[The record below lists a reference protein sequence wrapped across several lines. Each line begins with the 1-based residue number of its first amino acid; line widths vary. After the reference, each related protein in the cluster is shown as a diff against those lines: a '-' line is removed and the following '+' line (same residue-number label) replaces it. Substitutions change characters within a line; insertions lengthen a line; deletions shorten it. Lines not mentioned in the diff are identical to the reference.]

1 MGSRRHRLS
10 ASKVALASRCLHWAR
25 PDVPESV
32 DADTASRRCGSAF
45 HDVAEKHPDVDM
57 AAVVAKWNLRDGE
70 RAKVEELY
78 DAWREWWPEYLG
90 GRTVEREVA
99 FAWDTATNTARRL
112 PRCEHRDY
120 SDCSW
125 TEIPMTVDA
134 LILGDGRTDV
144 EAEVLDLKTSFEDI
158 SAEEH
163 AQLEAN
169 ALAVA
174 TLLGLDAVAVTIA
187 NVSADGVRPNSS
199 RVGGFDF
206 DAIAGRLA
214 RMVEAVPT
222 AQPKPGPHCASMWCP
237 ALGTCAATRVTA
249 ESLVRARPDLSAVLA
264 RGIQTHEEAY
274 AIKSALK
281 PAQAFLKQLEQ
292 MAVAW
297 AEEHGGIRTPDG
309 GLLKRVPQTKRTI
322 DAGNKALRSRL
333 FQMFGDDAANAIKT
347 KETVSL
353 DAVRRL
359 AKAKAPRGSKARAE
373 AEAIEALE
381 ATGGVRMSVF
391 QKWSDEEKVDDE

>member
-25 PDVPESV
+25 PDVPEGV
-32 DADTASRRCGSAF
+32 DKDTASRRGGSAF
-45 HDVAEKHPDVDM
+45 HECGEKHPDVDM
-57 AAVVAKWNLRDGE
+57 SAVAAKWNLRDGE

-90 GRTVEREVA
+90 DRTVEREVA
-99 FAWDTATNTARRL
+99 FAWDTSTSAARRL
-112 PRCEHRDY
+112 PKREHRDY
-120 SDCSW
+120 SDCAWS
-125 TEIPMTVDA
+125 EIPMTVDA
-134 LILGDGRTDV
+134 LIIGGGRV
-144 EAEVLDLKTSFEDI
+144 EVLDLKTSYEDI

-174 TLLGLDAVAVTIA
+174 TLLGIDEVTVTIA
-187 NVSADGVRPNSS
+187 NVAADGVRTNSAT
-199 RVGGFDF
+199 VGGFDF

-222 AQPKPGPHCASMWCP
+222 AQPMPGPHCAEMWCP
-237 ALGTCAATRVTA
+237 SLGTCEATRVNA

-264 RGIQTHEEAY
+264 RGIQTHDEAY
-274 AIKSALK
+274 AIKAALK
-281 PAQAFLKQLEQ
+281 PAAAFLREMEQ

-309 GLLKRVPQTKRTI
+309 GMLKRVPVTKRTI

-333 FQMFGDDAANAIKT
+333 FQMFGDDAASAVKT

-359 AKAKAPRGSKARAE
+359 AKAKAARGAKGRAE
-373 AEAIEALE
+373 AEAIETLE
-381 ATGGVRMSVF
+381 ATGGVRMSVYT
-391 QKWSDEEKVDDE
+391 KWSDSTDDEE

>member
-1 MGSRRHRLS
+1 MGARRHRLS

-25 PDVPESV
+25 PDVPEGV
-32 DADTASRRCGSAF
+32 DRDTASRRGGSAF
-45 HDVAEKHPDVDM
+45 HECGEKHPDVDLS
-57 AAVVAKWNLRDGE
+57 AVAAKWSLRAGE

-90 GRTVEREVA
+90 ARAVEREVA
-99 FAWDTATNTARRL
+99 FAWDVASNTARRL
-112 PRCEHRDY
+112 PKRDHRDY
-120 SDCSW
+120 SDCAW

-134 LILGDGRTDV
+134 LIIGDGRSEV
-144 EAEVLDLKTSFEDI
+144 QAEVLDLKTSYEDI

-174 TLLGLDAVAVTIA
+174 SVLGVDEVVVTIA
-187 NVSADGVRPNSS
+187 NVSADGVRTNSA

-214 RMVEAVPT
+214 RMVEAIPV
-222 AQPKPGPHCASMWCP
+222 AQPKPGSHCAAMWCP
-237 ALGTCAATRVTA
+237 ALGTCEATRVTA

-264 RGIQTHEEAY
+264 RGIQSHEEAY
-274 AIKSALK
+274 AIKAALK
-281 PAQAFLKQLEQ
+281 PAAAFLREMEQ
-292 MAVAW
+292 MAIAW

-322 DAGNKALRSRL
+322 DASNRVLRAKMV
-333 FQMFGDDAANAIKT
+333 QMFGDDAAAAIKT

-359 AKAKAPRGSKARAE
+359 AKAKAPRGGKARAE

-381 ATGGVRMSVF
+381 ATGGVRMSVYT
-391 QKWSDEEKVDDE
+391 KWSDSVDDEE